1 MELPELPEL
10 DDEETPMP
18 SSKDI
23 ERMHTRA
30 TKLLEDLGETF
41 AGSLTSDA
49 KGKGNP
55 LNTTSTLSTSDRAF
69 IKTILTSGTETDKL
83 SALILLSSSSP
94 VHTTSYLNQ
103 LLGLT
108 KKKSRDQAVRA
119 IRAIVD
125 WLQGGSAG
133 TSSAGLPDRKLKW
146 FTEQQDLRKVAQA
159 QRSGVKKN
167 GKMPGDEYLVIWAF
181 EDWLKKWYFG
191 LLQVIEGLL
200 HDPLPFV
207 RMQMTGFVASLL
219 SGKPEQEQNLLRLLI
234 DKLADSDKS
243 VSSRT
248 SHHVL
253 QVIQSHPMMKGIIV
267 REVAALVLKPSTV
280 NAASNASH
288 APSGGK
294 GGHKGKGPAAST
306 PGHSH
311 AAGMR
316 SSDHSRYYGII
327 TLNQIMLSRG
337 DQDKTVA
344 NKLLETYF
352 SVFQD
357 LLGTYETNEGEAD
370 ALPKQSELKDRKKRR
385 DEKKGK
391 GKKEDDKFAHLS
403 RQDRRKVVR
412 SQQAL
417 ESESKLMAA
426 VLTGVNRAFPY
437 SELEG
442 NV

>member
-1 MELPELPEL
+1 
-10 DDEETPMP
+10 MP
-18 SSKDI
+18 NTKEI
-23 ERMHTRA
+23 ERLQARGL
-30 TKLLEDLGETF
+30 KLLEELNDMF
-41 AGSLTSDA
+41 AGSLSSDD

-55 LNTTSTLSTSDRAF
+55 LNATSTLSTSDRAF

-94 VHTTSYLNQ
+94 IHTTSYLNQ
-103 LLGLT
+103 LQGLT

-146 FTEQQDLRKVAQA
+146 FNEQADLRRVVYAQKT
-159 QRSGVKKN
+159 GLKKN
-167 GKMPGDEYLVIWAF
+167 GKQPGDEQLVAWAF
-181 EDWLKKWYFG
+181 EDWLKKWYFS

-207 RMQMTGFVASLL
+207 RTQMTGFIASLL

-248 SHHVL
+248 SHHIL
-253 QVIQSHPMMKGIIV
+253 QVIQSHPMMKGIVV

-280 NAASNASH
+280 NSASNASH
-288 APSGGK
+288 PIASKK
-294 GGHKGKGPAAST
+294 GQKGKGPTS
-306 PGHSH
+306 GGLSH
-311 AAGMR
+311 AAGLR

-327 TLNQIMLSRG
+327 TLNQIMLSRS
-337 DQDKTVA
+337 DQDKVVA

-357 LLGTYETNEGEAD
+357 LLGTYTTNEDDAE
-370 ALPKQSELKDRKKRR
+370 ALPQHGELKDRKRRR
-385 DEKKGK
+385 DEKNGK
-391 GKKEDDKFAHLS
+391 GRKDEDKLKDLS
-403 RQDRRKVVR
+403 RQDRRKVLR

-437 SELEG
+437 SDLEG
-442 NV
+442 DV

>member
-1 MELPELPEL
+1 
-10 DDEETPMP
+10 MP
-18 SSKDI
+18 SNKDI
-23 ERMHTRA
+23 EKMQERA
-30 TKLLEDLGETF
+30 TKLLEELGETF
-41 AGSLTSDA
+41 AGSLSSNA
-49 KGKGNP
+49 KGKGNI

-69 IKTILTSGTETDKL
+69 INTILTSGTETDKL

-94 VHTTSYLNQ
+94 IHTTSYLNQ

-146 FTEQQDLRKVAQA
+146 FGEHREMRQVAFL
-159 QRSGVKKN
+159 QRSGLKKN
-167 GKMPGDEYLVIWAF
+167 GKIPGDEHLVLWAF
-181 EDWLKKWYFG
+181 EDWLKKWYFS

-207 RMQMTGFVASLL
+207 RTQMTGFVTTLL

-248 SHHVL
+248 SHHIL
-253 QVIQSHPMMKGIIV
+253 TVIQAHPMMKGIIV
-267 REVAALVLKPSTV
+267 REVAGLVLKPSTV

-288 APSGGK
+288 LPAAGK
-294 GGHKGKGPAAST
+294 GHKGKGAAASA

-327 TLNQIMLSRG
+327 TLNQIMLTRTE
-337 DQDKTVA
+337 QDKQVA

-357 LLGTYETNEGEAD
+357 LLGTYSSNEED
-370 ALPKQSELKDRKKRR
+370 AEDSPQQGELKDRKRRR

-391 GKKEDDKFAHLS
+391 GKNADDKLAHLS
-403 RQDRRKVVR
+403 RQDRRKVQR
-412 SQQAL
+412 SQQTL

-442 NV
+442 DV

>member
-1 MELPELPEL
+1 
-10 DDEETPMP
+10 MP
-18 SSKDI
+18 SNKDI
-23 ERMHTRA
+23 EQMQARA
-30 TKLLEDLGETF
+30 SKLLEELSETF
-41 AGSLTSDA
+41 AGSLSSDA

-55 LNTTSTLSTSDRAF
+55 LNATSTLSTSDRAF
-69 IKTILTSGTETDKL
+69 INTILTSGTETDKL

-94 VHTTSYLNQ
+94 IHTTSYLNQ

-119 IRAIVD
+119 IRATVD

-146 FTEQQDLRKVAQA
+146 FTEQTGLRQVAAA
-159 QRSGVKKN
+159 QRSGLKKN
-167 GKMPGDEYLVIWAF
+167 GKIPGDEHLVLWAF
-181 EDWLKKWYFG
+181 EDWLKKWYFS

-207 RMQMTGFVASLL
+207 RTQMTGFVASLL
-219 SGKPEQEQNLLRLLI
+219 SGKPEQEQNLMRLLI
-234 DKLADSDKS
+234 DKLADSDKT

-248 SHHVL
+248 SHHIL
-253 QVIQSHPMMKGIIV
+253 QVIQAHPMMKGIIV
-267 REVAALVLKPSTV
+267 REVAGLVLKPSTV

-288 APSGGK
+288 APSASK
-294 GGHKGKGPAAST
+294 GHKGKVSA

-327 TLNQIMLSRG
+327 TLNQIMLTRSEH
-337 DQDKTVA
+337 DKQVA

-357 LLGTYETNEGEAD
+357 LLGTYTSNEEDAE
-370 ALPKQSELKDRKKRR
+370 ALPQQADFKDRKQRR
-385 DEKKGK
+385 DAKKGK
-391 GKKEDDKFAHLS
+391 GKKDDDKFAHLS
-403 RQDRRKVVR
+403 RQDRRKVIK
-412 SQQAL
+412 SQQSL

-442 NV
+442 DV

>member
-1 MELPELPEL
+1 
-10 DDEETPMP
+10 MP
-18 SSKDI
+18 ANKDI
-23 ERMHTRA
+23 ERMQTRA
-30 TKLLEDLGETF
+30 NKLLEELGETF
-41 AGSLTSDA
+41 AGSLSSDA

-55 LNTTSTLSTSDRAF
+55 LNQTSTLSTSDRAF

-146 FTEQQDLRKVAQA
+146 FAEQRDLRRVAQA
-159 QRSGVKKN
+159 QRSGLKKN
-167 GKMPGDEYLVIWAF
+167 GKIPGDEHLVLYAF

-207 RMQMTGFVASLL
+207 RTQMTGFVASLL

-234 DKLADSDKS
+234 DKLADSDKT

-248 SHHVL
+248 SHHIL
-253 QVIQSHPMMKGIIV
+253 QVIQAHPMMKGIIV
-267 REVAALVLKPSTV
+267 REVAGLVLKPSTV

-288 APSGGK
+288 APAAHK
-294 GGHKGKGPAAST
+294 GHKGKGPAST

-327 TLNQIMLSRG
+327 TLNQIMLSRR
-337 DQDKTVA
+337 DQDKQVA

-357 LLGTYETNEGEAD
+357 LLGIYESNEEEAE
-370 ALPKQSELKDRKKRR
+370 ALPQQADFKDRKKRR

-391 GKKEDDKFAHLS
+391 GKKEDDKLAHLS
-403 RQDRRKVVR
+403 RQDRRRVVR
-412 SQQAL
+412 SQQTL

>member
-1 MELPELPEL
+1 M
-10 DDEETPMP
+10 
-18 SSKDI
+18 
-23 ERMHTRA
+23 
-30 TKLLEDLGETF
+30 
-41 AGSLTSDA
+41 
-49 KGKGNP
+49 
-55 LNTTSTLSTSDRAF
+55 
-69 IKTILTSGTETDKL
+69 
-83 SALILLSSSSP
+83 
-94 VHTTSYLNQ
+94 
-103 LLGLT
+103 
-108 KKKSRDQAVRA
+108 
-119 IRAIVD
+119 
-125 WLQGGSAG
+125 
-133 TSSAGLPDRKLKW
+133 SSAGLPDRKLKW
-146 FTEQQDLRKVAQA
+146 FAEQRDLRRVASA
-159 QRSGVKKN
+159 QRSGLKKN
-167 GKMPGDEYLVIWAF
+167 GKIPGDEHLAFWAF

-248 SHHVL
+248 SHHIL
-253 QVIQSHPMMKGIIV
+253 QVIQAHPLMKGIVV
-267 REVAALVLKPSTV
+267 REVAALVLKPATV

-288 APSGGK
+288 APSR
-294 GGHKGKGPAAST
+294 GGHKGKGPAST

-327 TLNQIMLSRG
+327 TLNQIMLSRSE
-337 DQDKTVA
+337 QDKQVA

-357 LLGTYETNEGEAD
+357 LLGTYETNEGETQLLPQSAD
-370 ALPKQSELKDRKKRR
+370 FKDRKKRR

-391 GKKEDDKFAHLS
+391 KGKEDDKLAHLS

-412 SQQAL
+412 NQQAL